1 MSPKK
6 RSDEHTHDSLL
17 ITSFRVVCELKII
30 ACIKQVPDTA
40 EVRIDRV
47 TNTLIREGVP
57 SIINPLDLNAVEE
70 GLLLKERFGG
80 TVTVISMGPPQVETA
95 LREALSLGADQA
107 VLLCDRAFAGAD
119 TLATSYTLAAGIKN
133 IGSFDLILCGKQAI
147 DGDTAQ
153 VGPEIAEWLD
163 IPHLTYVRSIDEVFP
178 AGRRVPPSSA
188 SGRSPDAPVL
198 RIPQAG
204 RSPDAEEEECG
215 AQGRGAAQ
223 TQITVTRQVE
233 GGYERVCASLPALLT
248 VVREVNEPRLPSYR
262 ASLRART
269 QGITIWG
276 VADLSV
282 DPERIGIAGSPTRVS
297 RVFVPEYDRQGQFF
311 AGSPED
317 QAKALVATLRSAG
330 LA

>member
-1 MSPKK
+1 
-6 RSDEHTHDSLL
+6 
-17 ITSFRVVCELKII
+17 VVCELQII

-40 EVRIDRV
+40 EVRIDRE

-57 SIINPLDLNAVEE
+57 SIINPFDLNAVEE

-95 LREALSLGADQA
+95 LREALSLGVDQA

-119 TLATSYTLAAGIKN
+119 TLATSYTLAAGIKK
-133 IGSFDLILCGKQAI
+133 IGAFDLILCGKQAI

-178 AGRRVPPSSA
+178 AEPARA
-188 SGRSPDAPVL
+188 S
-198 RIPQAG
+198 
-204 RSPDAEEEECG
+204 
-215 AQGRGAAQ
+215 
-223 TQITVTRQVE
+223 ITVSRLVE
-233 GGYERVCASLPALLT
+233 GGYEQASASLPALLT

-276 VADLSV
+276 VADLSA
-282 DPERIGIAGSPTRVS
+282 DPEHIGIAGSPTRVS
-297 RVFVPEYDRQGQFF
+297 RIFVPEYERQGQFF

-317 QAKALVATLRSAG
+317 QAKALVAALRSAG